1 MGLGGLR
8 WAEEIMVSVLI
19 KVVLE
24 GLLGGLRWAELIKVA
39 KLYKDILF

>member
-1 MGLGGLR
+1 
-8 WAEEIMVSVLI
+8 MVSVLI